1 MLDQLITPIVCGGL
15 NETLPANDYIQDLL
29 NNVIFKILS
38 KAKLKFKI
46 I

>member
-29 NNVIFKILS
+29 NNVIFFS
-38 KAKLKFKI
+38 KVKLKFKI